1 MDRTLAA
8 SRATWEDSDDRKVIF
23 GSRCSHLFI
32 SWRGGWRLYS
42 SQVEQGGHH
51 FLDNNG
57 VHKSQTSNLTTNPSG
72 SYLSNCLIESS
83 LLSREQP
90 TAVEGSALHL
100 NSKEIQNPTSFKPV
114 CIVSVHCQEHTRAFS
129 RAEGCKI
136 PTRRKSYGSRGTYF
150 SMQLQVELEN
160 LLRTGA
166 ANDEVKTCPNILPL
180 GRTHIKSC
188 GLQY

>member
-8 SRATWEDSDDRKVIF
+8 SRATWEDSDEREVSF

-32 SWRGGWRLYS
+32 SWRRGWRLYS

-51 FLDNNG
+51 LLDNNS
-57 VHKSQTSNLTTNPSG
+57 VHKPQISKLTPTDPASG
-72 SYLSNCLIESS
+72 SHLGNCLIESS
-83 LLSREQP
+83 LLSRKQP

-100 NSKEIQNPTSFKPV
+100 NTREIQNPTSFKPV
-114 CIVSVHCQEHTRAFS
+114 CIVSVHCQEHTRA
-129 RAEGCKI
+129 EGCQI

-166 ANDEVKTCPNILPL
+166 ANDEVKARPNILPL

-188 GLQY
+188 CLQY

>member
-1 MDRTLAA
+1 M
-8 SRATWEDSDDRKVIF
+8 IF

-32 SWRGGWRLYS
+32 IWRRGWRLYS

-51 FLDNNG
+51 LLDNNG
-57 VHKSQTSNLTTNPSG
+57 VHKSQTSNLTTNPSD

-83 LLSREQP
+83 LLSREQS

-100 NSKEIQNPTSFKPV
+100 NTREIQNPTFFKPV
-114 CIVSVHCQEHTRAFS
+114 SIVSVHCQEHTRA
-129 RAEGCKI
+129 EGCQI

-150 SMQLQVELEN
+150 SMQLQVQQEN

-166 ANDEVKTCPNILPL
+166 ANDEVKARPNILPL